1 MRRLGPAIGPAITVI
16 ATILG
21 CSLVA
26 IATASAQEPR
36 ADSWWAAQPAPE
48 VYFPP
53 LVWNGNALD
62 QKILDAQ
69 AQMVPPHRRIRSLRH
84 HRRD

>member
-1 MRRLGPAIGPAITVI
+1 MRRLGPTIGPAIAVI

-21 CSLVA
+21 WSLA
-26 IATASAQEPR
+26 GIASAQEPR
-36 ADSWWAAQPAPE
+36 QDSWWAAQPAPE
-48 VYFPP
+48 VYIPP

-69 AQMVPPHRRIRSLRH
+69 AQMVPLRH
-84 HRRD
+84 PIRRFRDHRHN